1 MIMYLCAEQRVNA
14 RFECIVAS
22 FMYSFRVLLYTE
34 LSATFEESTASVVES
49 ELSVEACIILSNSAL
64 ERDIVI
70 TVTSEQDTATGTLY
84 IRVIHNYYG

>member
-1 MIMYLCAEQRVNA
+1 MSDFN
-14 RFECIVAS
+14 
-22 FMYSFRVLLYTE
+22 VLLLHLCTHFVFCYNNTD

-84 IRVIHNYYG
+84 VRVIHNYYG